1 MSPPQLVHQPL
12 VLPRLVHLRFYLI
25 VVVTIAITALCW
37 WRWPPDG
44 GFESASLAI
53 ASLCTTLC
61 IPSTLLLINAHI
73 QAWERPV
80 LQLCV
85 VRILLM
91 VPIYAVD
98 AWLGL
103 MQRGSDSARD
113 LIDTARECYE
123 AFVIYNFVLYLVA
136 YFGSEHEIVTM
147 LQQRK
152 HAPEHI
158 PPMHWCLPKWRKGER
173 YLAVC
178 KRGALQYV
186 VVRLV
191 TSLLAISPLYLPVSP
206 HISLYL
212 PAQVRLVTSLL
223 ACFCKLFDTAGVL
236 PPNTLRSP

>member
-1 MSPPQLVHQPL
+1 MLSFLPPLANRKSSLVAWRCQELEQRLTMAPPRLEAPL

-25 VVVTIAITALCW
+25 VVLTISITAVCW

-73 QAWERPV
+73 QAWERPL

-113 LIDTARECYE
+113 LIDTVRECHS
-123 AFVIYNFVLYLVA
+123 A
-136 YFGSEHEIVTM
+136 G
-147 LQQRK
+147 
-152 HAPEHI
+152 
-158 PPMHWCLPKWRKGER
+158 PP
-173 YLAVC
+173 AS
-178 KRGALQYV
+178 Q
-186 VVRLV
+186 
-191 TSLLAISPLYLPVSP
+191 SPP
-206 HISLYL
+206 
-212 PAQVRLVTSLL
+212 
-223 ACFCKLFDTAGVL
+223 
-236 PPNTLRSP
+236 RSYQ

>member
-1 MSPPQLVHQPL
+1 MAAPRLAAPL

-25 VVVTIAITALCW
+25 MVITISITAVCW
-37 WRWPPDG
+37 WRWPPEG

-73 QAWERPV
+73 QAWERPL

-113 LIDTARECYE
+113 LIDTVRECRP
-123 AFVIYNFVLYLVA
+123 ASSSTSHSLSATLLSA
-136 YFGSEHEIVTM
+136 S
-147 LQQRK
+147 
-152 HAPEHI
+152 I
-158 PPMHWCLPKWRKGER
+158 PPPPHP
-173 YLAVC
+173 
-178 KRGALQYV
+178 
-186 VVRLV
+186 
-191 TSLLAISPLYLPVSP
+191 IPPVS
-206 HISLYL
+206 
-212 PAQVRLVTSLL
+212 TL
-223 ACFCKLFDTAGVL
+223 ARRASATRPLSST
-236 PPNTLRSP
+236 TLCST

>member
-1 MSPPQLVHQPL
+1 MNGTSKDSNLGADASDYGNISNFIEYEEHFSHRKGGRKGPGNASFPSLDFCRSQSMAPPRLAAPL

-25 VVVTIAITALCW
+25 VVVTISITAVCW

-73 QAWERPV
+73 QAWERPL

-113 LIDTARECYE
+113 LIDTVRECHS
-123 AFVIYNFVLYLVA
+123 A
-136 YFGSEHEIVTM
+136 G
-147 LQQRK
+147 
-152 HAPEHI
+152 P
-158 PPMHWCLPKWRKGER
+158 
-173 YLAVC
+173 LA
-178 KRGALQYV
+178 
-186 VVRLV
+186 
-191 TSLLAISPLYLPVSP
+191 S
-206 HISLYL
+206 
-212 PAQVRLVTSLL
+212 
-223 ACFCKLFDTAGVL
+223 
-236 PPNTLRSP
+236 RSPPRSYQ